1 MPRRATVKT
10 VNPNFRKNDQVVVI
24 SGDDRGKS
32 GRILKVL
39 RDKGRVIVEKVNF
52 IKRHTKPRGTGRQGG
67 ILEREAPIHVS
78 NVMHLCPKCQAG
90 VRVTVK
96 PGSSGKRERFC
107 GRCGESIVRTQ

>member
-1 MPRRATVKT
+1 MKT
-10 VNPNFRKNDQVVVI
+10 PTKMPNFRRNDQVVVI

-39 RDKGRVIVEKVNF
+39 RDKNRVIVEKVNF
-52 IKRHTKPRGTGRQGG
+52 IKRHTKPRGAGRQGG

-78 NVMHLCPKCQAG
+78 NVMHLCPKCQQG

-96 PGSSGKRERFC
+96 ADADKKRERFC
-107 GRCGESIVRTQ
+107 GRCGESIPRAL